1 MSRVELLASYWTI
14 CGGAE
19 PHTDHE
25 WSPFGL
31 RERAEAASKAGFTGL
46 GIWHADLLHLR
57 ERHGLAEMRRI
68 LADNGIRH
76 LELEFLTDW
85 FLSPGE
91 RRTASDQLRQSL
103 LEAAWDAGYE
113 QRSNV
118 VEVYVRYLRQ
128 KIGVREI
135 ETVRGV
141 GYRLVAPA
149 A

>member
-1 MSRVELLASYWTI
+1 MRSPEILASYWTI

-46 GIWHADLLHLR
+46 GIWHADLVHLK
-57 ERHGLAEMRRI
+57 ERHQLAEMRHI

-85 FLSPGE
+85 FLPPVSG
-91 RRTASDQLRQSL
+91 
-103 LEAAWDAGYE
+103 G
-113 QRSNV
+113 
-118 VEVYVRYLRQ
+118 
-128 KIGVREI
+128 
-135 ETVRGV
+135 
-141 GYRLVAPA
+141 
-149 A
+149 